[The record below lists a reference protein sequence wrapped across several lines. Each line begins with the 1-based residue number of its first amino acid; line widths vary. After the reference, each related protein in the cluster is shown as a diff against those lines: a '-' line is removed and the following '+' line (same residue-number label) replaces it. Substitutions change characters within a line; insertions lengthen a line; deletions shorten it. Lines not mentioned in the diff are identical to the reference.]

1 MKADLSRNNK
11 PAAKA
16 ATKQKD
22 RKMSKK
28 TSVKSGKSSKSA
40 VATVVVT
47 PTVTVPTVTA
57 PAVSPVVAVAGKKR
71 GRPSGVKNKV
81 YGITLGRLNV
91 VFKDTTVIPV
101 PRSIAVTFFGKNVD
115 QLVEVDPDT
124 LVPDRNE
131 SLSVNVVEPTAI
143 AE

>member
-1 MKADLSRNNK
+1 M
-11 PAAKA
+11 
-16 ATKQKD
+16 
-22 RKMSKK
+22 
-28 TSVKSGKSSKSA
+28 
-40 VATVVVT
+40 VVT

-57 PAVSPVVAVAGKKR
+57 PTVSPVVAVAGKKR

-115 QLVEVDPDT
+115 QLIEVDPNT

>member
-28 TSVKSGKSSKSA
+28 NSVKSGKSGKS
-40 VATVVVT
+40 ATVVVT

-57 PAVSPVVAVAGKKR
+57 PTVSPVVAVAGKKR

-115 QLVEVDPDT
+115 QLIEVDPNT